1 MFNLA
6 AHELHGLYY
15 DRPTSREALD
25 RLRVHLNMYLVM
37 EMLLILF
44 GDNYRM
50 CFGHVQVTPILGV
63 LCTVLILIM
72 ISEPP
77 RGAADGGLMIHPT
90 SWLSDLKYLL
100 IQ

>member
-1 MFNLA
+1 
-6 AHELHGLYY
+6 
-15 DRPTSREALD
+15 
-25 RLRVHLNMYLVM
+25 M
-37 EMLLILF
+37 EMLLIVF
-44 GDNYRM
+44 NDNYYQV
-50 CFGHVQVTPILGV
+50 CFYAVQVTPILGV

-77 RGAADGGLMIHPT
+77 RGAADGGLMIRPT